1 MLDSHCH
8 LNDNQYAGEVDQ
20 IVNNFLLAG
29 VKKAICVGCDTISN
43 KKAYEIAQKFDS
55 VYYTVGFHPDD
66 CNKYN
71 EQEILEY
78 LNKKDDKL
86 VAIGEIGL
94 DYFHN
99 KDNKEE
105 QKRVFISQIEIAKEH
120 KLPIVVH
127 CRDAYGDT
135 LEILKQYSPFDYGV
149 VMHCYSGSWDFAKEL
164 LKLGVK
170 FSFTGTVTYK
180 NAKNVQEVAK
190 NLPIDSFFFETDS
203 PYLTPTPFRGKR
215 NEPKYV
221 IEVAKFVANLRGM
234 DYEELEKITDKNAQN
249 FFNLA

>member
-1 MLDSHCH
+1 MLDTHCH
-8 LNDNQYAGEVDQ
+8 LNDNQFNGEVDQ
-20 IVNNFLLAG
+20 IVNNFLCAG
-29 VKKAICVGCDTISN
+29 VEKAICVGCDTFSN
-43 KKAYEIAQKFDS
+43 KKAHEIAQNYDS

-66 CNKYN
+66 CDKYN
-71 EQEILEY
+71 EQEL
-78 LNKKDDKL
+78 LNYINQNDKKL

-99 KDNKEE
+99 KDNKQE
-105 QKRVFISQIEIAKEH
+105 QKRVFEAQIQLAKQH
-120 KLPIVVH
+120 KLPIVIH

-135 LEILKQYSPFDYGV
+135 LEMLKTHAPFEYGA

-180 NAKNVQEVAK
+180 NAKNVQEVAQ

-203 PYLTPTPFRGKR
+203 PYLTPTPYRGKR

-221 IEVAKFVANLRGM
+221 LEVAKFVANLRNIEYN
-234 DYEELEKITDKNAQN
+234 DLVAITDKTAKT
-249 FFNLA
+249 FFKID

>member
-8 LNDNQYAGEVDQ
+8 LNDNQFDGEVDK
-20 IVNNFLLAG
+20 IVNNFLSAG
-29 VKKAICVGCDTISN
+29 VEKAICVGCDSVSN
-43 KKAYEIAQKFDS
+43 EKAKEIANKFDS

-66 CNKYN
+66 LDKFS
-71 EQEILEY
+71 EQELIEY
-78 LNKKDDKL
+78 LEAKDKKL
-86 VAIGEIGL
+86 VAVGEIGL

-99 KDNKEE
+99 KENKEE
-105 QKRVFISQIEIAKEH
+105 QKRVFEAQINLAKQY
-120 KLPIVVH
+120 KLPIVIH

-135 LEILKQYSPFDYGV
+135 LEILKKHAPFEYGA

-180 NAKNVQEVAK
+180 NAVNVQEVAK

-203 PYLTPTPFRGKR
+203 PYLTPTPYRGKR

-221 IEVAKFVANLRGM
+221 VEVAKFVANLRNM
-234 DYEELEKITDKNAQN
+234 DYNELVKTTDSNAKN
-249 FFNLA
+249 FFKID